1 MIQKF
6 YIGISTEVHE
16 NTTYFVS
23 RNSICFYGLE
33 KQNIVIEHLFNSSMS
48 FDSFQDS
55 EKHGLV

>member
-23 RNSICFYGLE
+23 RNSIYFYGLE
-33 KQNIVIEHLFNSSMS
+33 KRNIVTEYLFNSSMS
-48 FDSFQDS
+48 
-55 EKHGLV
+55 L